1 MPKPELISSTP
12 PLIKHFPL
20 LYFFHS
26 LSPLFPNSLP
36 TLQAISD
43 FSFSIFLQLILS
55 LSPAN
60 PASLMP
66 WVASIPRPL
75 SHPDLLSIAWI
86 TAIIS

>member
-1 MPKPELISSTP
+1 MPKPELIISTP

-43 FSFSIFLQLILS
+43 FSFSFFLQLILS
-55 LSPAN
+55 LSPTN
-60 PASLMP
+60 PASLTP
-66 WVASIPRPL
+66 WAHRLHSPAIL
-75 SHPDLLSIAWI
+75 SPWFYYQLLELLP
-86 TAIIS
+86 